1 MNSLFELLLI
11 QELQDQENE
20 LSTERRHLKRPVL
33 YTKCRNTTTCSPRS
47 ACNHNVFKEKWKKNP
62 KTRPKLG
69 IWFQITREIRFTF
82 FRNKKKE
89 EREWDIS
96 EKLTSCR
103 KQWRDQTLSLTH
115 TFSFW
120 KRSRVFFIFF
130 LSLDF
135 LSPPSIL

>member
-82 FRNKKKE
+82 FRNKKKKR
-89 EREWDIS
+89 RES
-96 EKLTSCR
+96 EIFPRNSPPVESSGEIRPSLSH
-103 KQWRDQTLSLTH
+103 TLSL
-115 TFSFW
+115 SGNEAE
-120 KRSRVFFIFF
+120 FF
-130 LSLDF
+130 LSFFSL
-135 LSPPSIL
+135 